1 MVATPNAH
9 KHVLLVD
16 DQFTT
21 REALS
26 MILGGAGYR
35 VSTAANGR
43 EAMQRLRGSE
53 RPDVILLD
61 LRMPVMD
68 GWELREELKR
78 DAQLASIPVVVISG
92 LEVTAEQAPSL
103 AAVHCLHKP
112 IEMTE
117 LIEAIHRCVA
127 EHRAAEA
134 APPPLP

>member
-1 MVATPNAH
+1 MVATPSPH
-9 KHVLLVD
+9 KYILLVD

-21 REALS
+21 RECMS

-35 VSTAANGR
+35 VSTAANGK

-78 DAQLASIPVVVISG
+78 DKELASIPVVVITG
-92 LEVTAEQAPSL
+92 LDVTSVQGP
-103 AAVHCLHKP
+103 CLHKP
-112 IEMTE
+112 IETTE
-117 LIEAIHRCVA
+117 LIEAIRRCVA
-127 EHRAAEA
+127 ERPAGGV
-134 APPPLP
+134 PPPSQ